1 MGFIEGLL
9 LVACKIAS
17 LRVERNVGGV
27 HIQAVSVEDTWA
39 RLKSDTR
46 SVLIDVRTKAEWTF
60 VGLPDLSGL
69 GRQVVTLEWQSLDGR
84 VDPAFSERLSG
95 LLEQAG
101 RGKDTDLF
109 FICRSGARSRAA
121 AEAMTSAGYDRCH
134 NVAEGFEGPP
144 DANRHR
150 GKVAGWKAAGLPWV
164 QG

>member
-1 MGFIEGLL
+1 L
-9 LVACKIAS
+9 
-17 LRVERNVGGV
+17 
-27 HIQAVSVEDTWA
+27 SVDDVPAQETWA
-39 RLKSDTR
+39 RLQSDKAA
-46 SVLIDVRTKAEWTF
+46 VLIDVRTKAEWTF

-69 GRQVVTLEWQSLDGR
+69 GRQVVTLEWQTLDGR
-84 VDPAFSERLSG
+84 VDPAFSDRLSG
-95 LLEQAG
+95 MLEQAG
-101 RGKDTDLF
+101 RGKDTELF

-121 AEAMTSAGYDRCH
+121 AEAMSSTGYGRCH

>member
-1 MGFIEGLL
+1 VKGVPALS
-9 LVACKIAS
+9 VHDVP
-17 LRVERNVGGV
+17 VE
-27 HIQAVSVEDTWA
+27 ETWA
-39 RLKSDTR
+39 RLQSDKAA
-46 SVLIDVRTKAEWTF
+46 VLIDVRTKAEWTF

-150 GKVAGWKAAGLPWV
+150 GKVAGWKASGLPWV